1 MPIERWSEEDRTRL
15 SNQASST
22 GPLTEYQAS
31 RAELRVLAL
40 SEGEYTSLR
49 SLLEE
54 ASGDVEWAFLL
65 KAAAAQR
72 TIGDITI
79 FATRIRG
86 MSERWLMRN
95 LMVVDLVND
104 LDPEANPE
112 ETGIR
117 QQYGNSC
124 GPTSVQLLRAQ
135 ADPIYALELRSAG
148 PIDQASET
156 PLQNPESVQNEQLA
170 NEQRDMLQS
179 HVPEGGI
186 PATEEAGPGAWV
198 ESDMNA
204 LRDATGVS
212 YTTRIIG
219 TDITQ
224 AEAMEALREGMASGV
239 HVPIIVG
246 GGLGTSNTSHYVV
259 VLLSAENRFL
269 IHDVATGESV
279 WRTED
284 EFLTNSLHLP
294 SLWDFF
300 VAIDVPSL
308 VPPPLPEVPEPAG
321 G

>member
-1 MPIERWSEEDRTRL
+1 M
-15 SNQASST
+15 
-22 GPLTEYQAS
+22 
-31 RAELRVLAL
+31 AL
-40 SEGEYTSLR
+40 SEGEYTALR
-49 SLLEE
+49 SLLEQ
-54 ASGDVEWAFLL
+54 AGGDVEWAFLL

-72 TIGDITI
+72 SIDDITV
-79 FATRIRG
+79 FAGRIRG

-124 GPTSVQLLRAQ
+124 GPTSVQLLHAQ
-135 ADPIYALELRSAG
+135 ADPIYSLELRSAG

-179 HVPEGGI
+179 HVAGGGM

-204 LRDATGVS
+204 LSAATGVS

-224 AEAMEALREGMASGV
+224 AEAMEALRDGMATGV
-239 HVPIIVG
+239 QVPIIVG
-246 GGLGTSNTSHYVV
+246 GGLGPSNTSHYVV
-259 VLLSAENRFL
+259 VLLSAEDRYL

-279 WRTED
+279 WRTEN
-284 EFLTNSLHLP
+284 EFITNTLHLP
-294 SLWDFF
+294 SLWNFF
-300 VAIDVPSL
+300 VAIDVPAL
-308 VPPPLPEVPEPAG
+308 VAPPLPEVPEPAG
-321 G
+321 A